1 MKNKYQENK
10 NKVKTNHGLADC
22 ALTDHQRLIQTE
34 DSEWTLMVNKKRKNI
49 QRPLMEDL
57 YIGNLTND
65 TTEE

>member
-1 MKNKYQENK
+1 MKNKYQKNK

-34 DSEWTLMVNKKRKNI
+34 DLEWILMVNKKRKNI
-49 QRPLMEDL
+49 QRSYMEDL